1 MIEHLKNSASG
12 NFFLLAGPCVI
23 EGEQMAMDIAGQI
36 VEITRRLGIPYV
48 FKGSYRKANRSRI
61 DSFTGIGDIKALE
74 VLKKVG
80 QTYNIPVVTDIHA
93 AEEAAKAGEYVDV
106 LQIPA
111 FLCRQTDLLVA
122 AARTGKTVNIKKG
135 QFLSPEAME
144 FAVQKVKDA
153 GNNDVAITERGTTF
167 GYQDLIVDYR
177 GIPTMRR
184 FAPVILDVTHSLQQP
199 NQTCGVTGGP
209 HRDNGAMRNR
219 CRCRRS
225 VYGDASEPGGGEVGR
240 GKHAAA
246 RPHGG
251 TARTAVGAAH
261 GCKRNKPLM
270 GRILAIDYGRKRTG
284 IAVTDTLQI
293 VANGLTTVPTHQL
306 LTFLKQYVAKE
317 PVERI
322 VVGLPKQ
329 MNNEPSES
337 MRYIKPFLAQ
347 LAKEMPQMP
356 VEMYDERITSV
367 IAHRAMLDGGMKKT
381 ARRDKAIVDEI
392 SATIILND
400 FLESRR

>member
-1 MIEHLKNSASG
+1 
-12 NFFLLAGPCVI
+12 
-23 EGEQMAMDIAGQI
+23 
-36 VEITRRLGIPYV
+36 
-48 FKGSYRKANRSRI
+48 
-61 DSFTGIGDIKALE
+61 
-74 VLKKVG
+74 
-80 QTYNIPVVTDIHA
+80 
-93 AEEAAKAGEYVDV
+93 
-106 LQIPA
+106 
-111 FLCRQTDLLVA
+111 
-122 AARTGKTVNIKKG
+122 
-135 QFLSPEAME
+135 
-144 FAVQKVKDA
+144 
-153 GNNDVAITERGTTF
+153 
-167 GYQDLIVDYR
+167 
-177 GIPTMRR
+177 
-184 FAPVILDVTHSLQQP
+184 
-199 NQTCGVTGGP
+199 
-209 HRDNGAMRNR
+209 
-219 CRCRRS
+219 
-225 VYGDASEPGGGEVGR
+225 
-240 GKHAAA
+240 
-246 RPHGG
+246 
-251 TARTAVGAAH
+251 
-261 GCKRNKPLM
+261 M

-337 MRYIKPFLAQ
+337 MRYIKPFLDQ

-356 VEMYDERITSV
+356 VEMYDERFTSV